1 MRENFIETLKCL
13 GFTKTDTALGT
24 GLRVLFDCYE
34 ESARE
39 WGSIIVRIDE
49 LARGKTPEMSFEDR
63 PAVERHTVDD
73 NFDIRLTTGSGI
85 LRCDCG
91 DGAAVHLDTAV
102 LVRCYTAHRQRS
114 CACVDTLIFQVLSS
128 LY

>member
-1 MRENFIETLKCL
+1 MRETFIETLKCL
-13 GFTKTDTALGT
+13 GFTKTDTALST

-39 WGSIIVRIDE
+39 WGSIIARIDE
-49 LARGKTPEMSFEDR
+49 LAQGKTPEMSFEDR

-73 NFDIRLTTGSGI
+73 NFDIRLTTGFGI

-91 DGAAVHLDTAV
+91 DRAAVHSAAASLA
-102 LVRCYTAHRQRS
+102 RCSWCGTPSALLRK
-114 CACVDTLIFQVLSS
+114 CARCQNAR
-128 LY
+128 